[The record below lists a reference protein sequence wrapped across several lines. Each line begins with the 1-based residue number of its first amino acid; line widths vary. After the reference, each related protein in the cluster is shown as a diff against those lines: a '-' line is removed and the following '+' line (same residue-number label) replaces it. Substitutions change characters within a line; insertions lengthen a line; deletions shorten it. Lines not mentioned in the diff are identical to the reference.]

1 MPNRVGV
8 GVGIVVTNDDAVLLV
23 QRKFHGAGSWST
35 PGGYLDPGET
45 PESTALRELREE
57 TGVTAT
63 DPTVVGISNDIHPD
77 GKHNV
82 TFWITARYVSGTG
95 KLTAPDEL
103 NAVAWF
109 PWSALPESIYLSF
122 QNYLDGRIYGI
133 SNAMSST

>member
-8 GVGIVVTNDDAVLLV
+8 GVGIVVTNNDAVLLV

-45 PESTALRELREE
+45 PEATALRELREE
-57 TGVTAT
+57 TGVMAT
-63 DPTVVGISNDIHPD
+63 DPTVAGISNDIHPD

-95 KLTAPDEL
+95 RLTAPDEL

-109 PWSALPESIYLSF
+109 PWNALPEPIYLSF
-122 QNYLDGRIYGI
+122 QNYLDGRTYRII
-133 SNAMSST
+133 NDMSIT